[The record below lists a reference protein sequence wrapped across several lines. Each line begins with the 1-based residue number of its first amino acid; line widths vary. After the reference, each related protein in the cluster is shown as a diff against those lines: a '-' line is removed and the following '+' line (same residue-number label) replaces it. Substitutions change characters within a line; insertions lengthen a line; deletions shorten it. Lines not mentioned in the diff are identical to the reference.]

1 MKVDPPMR
9 KASSLSRKKLKS
21 RRDDLNDSSCCSIAG
36 LHSTGHLSL
45 TRSFGATGKLT
56 VDIDIPEKIL
66 LPTFWRCGSVLASR
80 TQHEN
85 AYDQIG
91 SQVEKN
97 PQYFEVAHVLE
108 IEFVELIGG

>member
-1 MKVDPPMR
+1 MP
-9 KASSLSRKKLKS
+9 
-21 RRDDLNDSSCCSIAG
+21 G
-36 LHSTGHLSL
+36 LYSTGHLSL

-56 VDIDIPEKIL
+56 VDIDILEMIL
-66 LPTFWRCGSVLASR
+66 LPILWQCGSVLAAR

-97 PQYFEVAHVLE
+97 PQYFEVAHVLD
-108 IEFVELIGG
+108 IEFVELISG